1 MYRYSRPPS
10 RWPRIALIVVVAIA
24 IILAGLVLFG
34 LPRVTSF
41 SPQGDSVSARA
52 PIQITFSAGMNAATV
67 ESGLHVEPVVA
78 GTFRWQENTF
88 SFTPAADW
96 PTGAVRVSLRGAIDA
111 NGLPVLFESRWEF
124 TVGAPRIA
132 FLLRTGDAANIWTMP
147 VTGGEPT
154 QITTER
160 FGVDRFAISPDGTQF
175 AFAALRADG
184 GADLKRSG
192 RDGDGVTGLLD
203 CPSDRCT
210 APAFSPDGNLIAFER
225 HPLNRLDQS
234 SVEVIDLRDNSRTTL
249 DGDPAHLARF
259 PTFARDGRL
268 AYLSA
273 FEQVIVVHDFA
284 TGDSIRIP
292 NTSGEMASWSP
303 DGQYLVFAEITTAPP
318 PTTAPGTPVPEL
330 QIDTFFS
337 HLWRV
342 AVGTGLGDDLSGG
355 APVEDAA
362 AVYSPF
368 GDWLAFG
375 RKSLEQDKW
384 TPGRQL
390 WLMRSDGSDA
400 QALTNDPL
408 YNHSHF
414 VWSPDGKLIVYV
426 RFDVSDPAST
436 TEIWSVSANG
446 AGAMK
451 LVTGGYLP
459 AWLP

>member
-1 MYRYSRPPS
+1 GMD
-10 RWPRIALIVVVAIA
+10 AVA
-24 IILAGLVLFG
+24 
-34 LPRVTSF
+34 
-41 SPQGDSVSARA
+41 
-52 PIQITFSAGMNAATV
+52 V
-67 ESGLHVEPVVA
+67 ESGLHIEPAIA
-78 GTFRWQENTF
+78 GSFHWQGNTLA
-88 SFTPAADW
+88 FTPTADW
-96 PTGAVRVSLRGAIDA
+96 PTGAVRVSLRGAIGA

-132 FLLRTGDAANIWTMP
+132 FLLRTGDAANIWTVP

-160 FGVDRFAISPDGTQF
+160 FGVDRFAISADGTGF
-175 AFAALRADG
+175 VFAALRADG

-192 RDGDGVTGLLD
+192 RDGDGVTGVLE
-203 CPSDRCT
+203 CPSQRCT

-225 HPLNRLDQS
+225 HPLERLEQS
-234 SVEVIDLRDNSRTTL
+234 TVEVIDLRDGRRTTL
-249 DGDPAHLARF
+249 DGDPAHIARF
-259 PTFARDGRL
+259 PTFARNGRL
-268 AYLSA
+268 AYLNA
-273 FEQVIVVHDFA
+273 FEQVIVVHDLASGA
-284 TGDSIRIP
+284 TNRIA
-292 NTSGEMASWSP
+292 NTSGEIGSWSP
-303 DGQYLVFAEITTAPP
+303 DGQYFVFAEITTAPP
-318 PTTAPGTPVPEL
+318 PTPASGTPAPDL

-337 HLWRV
+337 HLQRISV
-342 AVGTGLGDDLSGG
+342 NTDLGENLSGES
-355 APVEDAA
+355 AVEDAA
-362 AVYSPF
+362 PAFSPF
-368 GDWLAFG
+368 GEWLAFG